1 MLLNKYKPK
10 SLNDIVGQDNAISK
24 LKKAVKEKKAILVYG
39 VSGIGKSSSVHALA
53 KELNYEILEI
63 NASDYRNKEQI
74 NEKVGSS
81 ARQASLFSKGKII
94 LIDEI
99 DGLNSKDRGAIT
111 EIVSILNESGHA
123 E

>member
-81 ARQASLFSKGKII
+81 ARQASLFCMP
-94 LIDEI
+94 
-99 DGLNSKDRGAIT
+99 
-111 EIVSILNESGHA
+111 
-123 E
+123 